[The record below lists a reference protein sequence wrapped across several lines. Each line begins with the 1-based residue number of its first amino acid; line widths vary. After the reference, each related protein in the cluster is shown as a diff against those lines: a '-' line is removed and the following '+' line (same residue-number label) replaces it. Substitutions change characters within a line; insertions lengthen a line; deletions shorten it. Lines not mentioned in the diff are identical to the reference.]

1 MAVFF
6 LLGVIYEKRCWFCC
20 PATTYLPDWLFVL
33 DTPNFAP
40 APELWRWIKE
50 IFLNPEHKLFNLDH
64 QHLGAFYYP

>member
-1 MAVFF
+1 MKNDVGFVV
-6 LLGVIYEKRCWFCC
+6 LQR
-20 PATTYLPDWLFVL
+20 PYLPDWLFVL